1 MSTVI
6 VGTPGYLDPEY
17 YTSNRLTEK
26 SDVYGFGVSL
36 MEIISCRPVILN
48 TPDRETN
55 YIVKWVHAMVSQ
67 GDIKN
72 IVDPRIKGAYDSNS
86 VWKAVE
92 LALACV
98 SVDSNQRPTM
108 NQVVIEL
115 KDCLSMELSQR
126 SESRPMELKDSIE
139 MMSISMVMNASH
151 SSPMPR

>member
-36 MEIISCRPVILN
+36 MEVISCRPVILD

-72 IVDPRIKGAYDSNS
+72 IVDPRIRGAYESNS
-86 VWKAVE
+86 VWKAAE

-126 SESRPMELKDSIE
+126 SESHPMESKDSIE